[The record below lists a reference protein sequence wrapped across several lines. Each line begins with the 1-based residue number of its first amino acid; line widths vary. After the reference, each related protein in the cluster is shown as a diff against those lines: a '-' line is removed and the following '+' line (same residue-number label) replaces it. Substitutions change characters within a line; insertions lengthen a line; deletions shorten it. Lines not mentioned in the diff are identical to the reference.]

1 MPKATRAKTADEA
14 SMEEESPPVQPP
26 TVDPALYATLMSV
39 ISTQIAQGFKALQT
53 GNEAI
58 PSTSASSDQGAS
70 RKRRPSTSDDS
81 SESDRD
87 EYHGE
92 ATFERRARRGI
103 IDRKKNKM
111 SMRMAYG
118 EVGDGLP
125 KSTVEKKIST
135 DYMPIRCLRRSHI
148 LDINVDPSALGEDK
162 TKQEV
167 VPVTEIDEW
176 LELFMIYSAVRA
188 RRFPME
194 GHQLISY
201 MKHVK
206 TIAQR
211 KGSDVAIEYDG
222 QFRLQRLPEGV
233 AWDDFQ
239 YDLYEQCQSYCE
251 SKRKRAQ
258 KPFRAGRRGENAP
271 RFCFAFNKG
280 N

>member
-1 MPKATRAKTADEA
+1 MLVGLWLALMPPLVYSMPKATRAKTADEA

-26 TVDPALYATLMSV
+26 TVDSALYATLMSA

-81 SESDRD
+81 SESDWD
-87 EYHGE
+87 QDHGE

-103 IDRKKNKM
+103 TDRKKSKM
-111 SMRMAYG
+111 SMHMAYG
-118 EVGDGLP
+118 EVGNGLP
-125 KSTVEKKIST
+125 QSTVEKNCST

-148 LDINVDPSALGEDK
+148 LDINVDPSALGENK

-167 VPVTEIDEW
+167 VPVTEIDEL
-176 LELFMIYSAVRA
+176 LEPIVIYSAVRA
-188 RRFPME
+188 RRSPIE

-206 TIAQR
+206 TIY
-211 KGSDVAIEYDG
+211 V
-222 QFRLQRLPEGV
+222 LQ
-233 AWDDFQ
+233 
-239 YDLYEQCQSYCE
+239 ST
-251 SKRKRAQ
+251 
-258 KPFRAGRRGENAP
+258 
-271 RFCFAFNKG
+271 
-280 N
+280 

>member
-1 MPKATRAKTADEA
+1 MPLVCSMPKATRAKTADEV

-26 TVDPALYATLMSV
+26 TVDPALYATLMSA

-53 GNEAI
+53 GNEPI
-58 PSTSASSDQGAS
+58 PSTSDQGAS

-87 EYHGE
+87 QYHGE

-103 IDRKKNKM
+103 IDSKKRKM

-118 EVGDGLP
+118 EVGDGLH
-125 KSTVEKKIST
+125 KSTVEQICST

-167 VPVTEIDEW
+167 VPVTQIDEW
-176 LELFMIYSAVRA
+176 LELFIIYSAVRA

-233 AWDDFQ
+233 AWDDF
-239 YDLYEQCQSYCE
+239 
-251 SKRKRAQ
+251 
-258 KPFRAGRRGENAP
+258 
-271 RFCFAFNKG
+271 
-280 N
+280 

>member
-1 MPKATRAKTADEA
+1 MVPLT
-14 SMEEESPPVQPP
+14 P
-26 TVDPALYATLMSV
+26 
-39 ISTQIAQGFKALQT
+39 
-53 GNEAI
+53 
-58 PSTSASSDQGAS
+58 
-70 RKRRPSTSDDS
+70 
-81 SESDRD
+81 
-87 EYHGE
+87 
-92 ATFERRARRGI
+92 
-103 IDRKKNKM
+103 
-111 SMRMAYG
+111 

-125 KSTVEKKIST
+125 KSTVEKTIST
-135 DYMPIRCLRRSHI
+135 DYMPLRCLRRSHI

-222 QFRLQRLPEGV
+222 QVRV
-233 AWDDFQ
+233 
-239 YDLYEQCQSYCE
+239 
-251 SKRKRAQ
+251 
-258 KPFRAGRRGENAP
+258 
-271 RFCFAFNKG
+271 KG
-280 N
+280 NVHRSPFEQVDGVKTRSVFVLPSTKATVHD